1 MLSEFAQ
8 SVKFHDALGKAPF
21 RSLKCPNDRHWQLC
35 LREGS
40 QQKEEKNLITFHGM
54 KRVRDNLTCM
64 N

>member
-8 SVKFHDALGKAPF
+8 SVKFHYALGKAPF
-21 RSLKCPNDRHWQLC
+21 RSLNVPTIDTGNSAC
-35 LREGS
+35 EGS